1 MSLGNFI
8 FNDDFQKKKKKNVR
22 EKDQLGECKNC

>member
-8 FNDDFQKKKKKNVR
+8 FNDDFQKKKKNVR

>member
-8 FNDDFQKKKKKNVR
+8 FNDDFQKKKNVR